1 MITLGVGLIR
11 IIPSLFKRIRPRII
25 TYIKQSK
32 IRNIKGSSTNTILTW
47 QINFISIVIDPLK
60 DLKWPISSW
69 L

>member
-32 IRNIKGSSTNTILTW
+32 IRNIKGSTNTKLTW